1 MKRLLANSEFLGQ
14 AEFVDLSERRQ
25 EFFLVVVIVRKLDD
39 ILFLCAHQLGWQDQE
54 IGADGVERGEA
65 PIVGQT
71 QSLEPMDDVGGEENH
86 LKERYV
92 GRPVSR
98 WDFGKR
104 VIVDQLPDMFFDVGS
119 NRIETI
125 NPPRIG
131 FEVGDEDVIKVLL
144 VLEQSQLLGFFWVL
158 GDRAPHYYK
167 TVLPCR
173 IVSDF
178 LPELSSLPAIGQFLK
193 LAASGPVF
201 DIGVFLR
208 YDDVFAVLA
217 VEKFH
222 GPLAIKPRVHPE
234 ADARSRN
241 VCGCFGQTYF
251 EKRNDPSAGGRV
263 AWPQRTMPEFLERG
277 LETQQRMIRTSAV
290 LFGIVSHPSA
300 FVFAVDDKDCRV
312 DVENQTV
319 AHSGQ
324 GKHISPQTVVKS
336 DQLADGFGW
345 KSFEESPQTGLI
357 GKVFESQHFQESSV
371 VLQDVGLVDPTQ
383 SHDDGEHQRQDQ
395 FG

>member
-1 MKRLLANSEFLGQ
+1 MEWSLANSEFLGQ
-14 AEFVDLSERRQ
+14 AELVDLSECRQ
-25 EFFLVVVIVRKLDD
+25 KLFLVVVIVRKLDD
-39 ILFLCAHQLGWQDQE
+39 ILSFCSHQLGRQDQE
-54 IGADGVERGEA
+54 IGADGVERDEV
-65 PIVGQT
+65 PILGQT

-86 LKERYV
+86 LKECYV

-98 WDFGKR
+98 WDFGKW
-104 VIVDQLPDMFFDVGS
+104 VIIDQLPDMFFDVGS

-125 NPPRIG
+125 NPPRMG
-131 FEVGDEDVIKVLL
+131 LEVGDEDVIEVLL
-144 VLEQSQLLGFFWVL
+144 VLEQSQLIGFFRVL

-178 LPELSSLPAIGQFLK
+178 LPELSDLPAIGQFLK
-193 LAASGPVF
+193 LATSGPVF
-201 DIGVFLR
+201 DGGVFLC

-241 VCGCFGQTYF
+241 MRGCFGQTYF
-251 EKRNDPSAGGRV
+251 EKRNDPSGGGRV
-263 AWPQRTMPEFLERG
+263 AWPQRTMPEFFERS

-290 LFGIVSHPSA
+290 LFGIVSHSSA
-300 FVFAVDDKDCRV
+300 FVFSVNDKYRGIDI
-312 DVENQTV
+312 ENQSV
-319 AHSGQ
+319 AHP
-324 GKHISPQTVVKS
+324 GKSRQMRPQAVVKS
-336 DQLADGFGW
+336 DQLADSLGW

-357 GKVFESQHFQESSV
+357 GEALESQHF
-371 VLQDVGLVDPTQ
+371 
-383 SHDDGEHQRQDQ
+383 
-395 FG
+395 